1 MDMLPA
7 PARTTLVALLVGVLL
22 AAGTASAAEFEVRM
36 LNQGAKGEMVFE
48 PDVVRIAPGD
58 TVHFIVVDRG
68 HAHDAVSIRGMLP
81 EGAEP
86 FAGEPDDDI
95 TVTFSVPGVYGYKCT
110 PHYSSYGMV
119 GLVIVGDP
127 VNLEAAKQVKHF
139 GKAKGRFA
147 EIFAAL

>member
-1 MDMLPA
+1 MLA
-7 PARTTLVALLVGVLL
+7 EVKLLALAASALLIAS
-22 AAGTASAAEFEVRM
+22 AAFAAEFEVKM
-36 LNQGAKGEMVFE
+36 LNKGAKGEMVFE

-58 TVHFIVVDRG
+58 TVHFVVVDKG

-86 FAGEPDDDI
+86 FEGEPDEDV
-95 TVTFSVPGVYGYKCT
+95 TVTFTVPGVYGYKCA

-127 VNLEAAKQVKHF
+127 VNLEEVKKVRQY
-139 GKAKGRFA
+139 GASKKRFA
-147 EIFAAL
+147 EIFASL